1 MSTYDEFYEMA
12 QEMLSDPDIC
22 SLATILVPDTAPDP
36 SKPWK
41 LPDGNASTS
50 HDVTCFYYKPKN
62 NMVNGTVITTG
73 QKAVLVQTDVSE
85 ASLLLATWKDAA
97 GIEWQ
102 IKTLEK
108 AELNDKPIYFKL
120 LIGT

>member
-12 QEMLSDPDIC
+12 QEMLSDPEIC
-22 SLATILVPDTAPDP
+22 SNAVIKVPASEPDP
-36 SKPWK
+36 NKPWE
-41 LPDGNASTS
+41 LPEDNASTT

-62 NMVNGTVITTG
+62 NMVNGTVIVTG
-73 QKAVLVQTDVSE
+73 QKAVLVQTEIPE
-85 ASLLLATWKDAA
+85 ASLLLATWVDAA
-97 GIEWQ
+97 GKEWQ

-108 AELNDKPIYFKL
+108 AELNDQPIYYKL